1 VGARK
6 VGESPYTV
14 IAEAVSPDT
23 WRQIKALDIPG
34 VEPDQRTRRTYPAGT
49 VAGNV
54 LGYTYEG
61 DGRVLIGSAG
71 LELSQNEPLTGAD
84 GEGSVEIGKTGA
96 IIPTGEQEETEA
108 VPGTAVRTTISPDL
122 QAIAQEAIDEAVKAQ
137 GAGWGCVVVMEP
149 STGKLL
155 VLADSNAVNPADVE
169 ATAEE
174 DRTAR
179 SVQAIFEPGSVGKV
193 MTFAAALEEG
203 VITPEDSWTV
213 PYTWTAANGQTFR
226 DSHEHDVQRLT
237 SAQVLAESSN
247 VGTVQIG
254 EKLSSDVRHSYIE
267 RFGFGSLT
275 GIEMPAES
283 AGMLGAASDW
293 DDRTNYT
300 TMFGQGIAGTAL
312 QSAQVLATV
321 ANKGVRVAPRIID
334 AWIDSKGNET
344 PQTQPEGERVISE
357 SAAASLTEML
367 IGVTQEGGT
376 AEAAS
381 IDGYLVAGKT
391 GTTEI
396 LTEDG
401 TVASFVGFT
410 PARDPA
416 IAVAVIVYRP
426 RDTYGGTVSA
436 PVFRKIALATMHSL
450 GIAPDPSVTAT
461 QAAVQADADAAH
473 AAEEAGEGHG

>member
-1 VGARK
+1 
-6 VGESPYTV
+6 
-14 IAEAVSPDT
+14 
-23 WRQIKALDIPG
+23 
-34 VEPDQRTRRTYPAGT
+34 
-49 VAGNV
+49 
-54 LGYTYEG
+54 
-61 DGRVLIGSAG
+61 
-71 LELSQNEPLTGAD
+71 
-84 GEGSVEIGKTGA
+84 
-96 IIPTGEQEETEA
+96 
-108 VPGTAVRTTISPDL
+108 
-122 QAIAQEAIDEAVKAQ
+122 
-137 GAGWGCVVVMEP
+137 M
-149 STGKLL
+149 
-155 VLADSNAVNPADVE
+155 
-169 ATAEE
+169 
-174 DRTAR
+174 
-179 SVQAIFEPGSVGKV
+179 
-193 MTFAAALEEG
+193 
-203 VITPEDSWTV
+203 
-213 PYTWTAANGQTFR
+213 
-226 DSHEHDVQRLT
+226 QRLT